1 MYKKVIALLACALI
15 AAPLAGCERKA
26 ATFNPA
32 LAGDFFPLTTNA
44 VWTYQIKSK
53 SQRENYVVTDKVIGE
68 KYVPSLNVT
77 GEVVEEYYDMQRG
90 GPRPIVYV
98 TKNGY
103 LTRLSGLDYSKSDI
117 EAPAWGRSEEGSFIP
132 LRLTPDLNW
141 SSKIYPFGHMSG
153 AFDINQTHRSYLE
166 AQDVVVPAGHFS
178 GCIRIET
185 RAIYEGGSYAKV
197 GKKLS
202 LTYEDWYA
210 PNVGL
215 VRTVAHEGSP
225 GGPEMERVELLRYI
239 PATKASA
246 PANDSASAG

>member
-1 MYKKVIALLACALI
+1 MYKRVIALVACALM
-15 AAPLAGCERKA
+15 AAPLSGCERKA

-32 LAGDFFPLTTNA
+32 LAGDFFPLVRDA
-44 VWTYQIKSK
+44 VWTYQVKSK
-53 SQRENYVVTDKVIGE
+53 SQRTNYVVTDKVIGE

-103 LTRLSGLDYSKSDI
+103 LSRLSGLDYSKADI
-117 EAPAWGRSEEGSFIP
+117 EAPAWGRSEEGAFIP
-132 LRLTPDLNW
+132 LRLFPDLNW
-141 SSKIYPFGHMSG
+141 TSKIFPFGHMSG

-166 AQDVVVPAGHFS
+166 NEDVVVPAGHFS

-185 RAIYEGGSYAKV
+185 RAIYEGGSYAKI
-197 GKKLS
+197 GKALR

-215 VRTVAHEGSP
+215 VKTIAAEGGP

-239 PATKASA
+239 PPSKASA
-246 PANDSASAG
+246 PANTAQAG